1 VRAALANRGDPGR
14 SGRSEEVEVDEQEAA
29 QRAEHEA
36 AALDALADEL
46 EAAAADTEPWPAD
59 DEHLV
64 VEGWPA

>member
-1 VRAALANRGDPGR
+1 
-14 SGRSEEVEVDEQEAA
+14 VDEQEAA